1 MDLMD
6 NPHLAEDGSAAGLR
20 DYLDYIDQG
29 ICVFGPDFRLVI
41 ANKTFQQLLDYPEG
55 MCRPGTHLMDF
66 LKIDCA
72 RGLHGSQTPEEVFTQ
87 FRAELETAP
96 AAVFETRLHNG
107 RVIEYARRRTPNGA
121 IVCTFTNITGIRRA
135 AEALE
140 RDSSIIRHLSDA
152 VAVTDLE
159 CRVLFHNPAF
169 SRLFGISPRNQGEV
183 PLPPMGFA
191 HSSQSWAQFRQ
202 AMAEGIAAEGRYR
215 FTLELGR
222 RRPEELVI
230 EGLIVPRRDTVG
242 DHVGYLAIYRDV
254 TEKAQISRRLL
265 RQDRVI
271 SQLNEAVIIADINC
285 IATDCNEAAERL
297 LGYSRAELIG
307 KHLPTM
313 IYGDPLPGYPRP
325 EDIHHTIQTLHR
337 WSGEMLLKTKNGG
350 HRLFDCNVQPFFD
363 EQGRHIGY
371 IGVHR
376 DVTERRAAE
385 EALRRQALVM
395 EHLSEAVVVTND
407 KGEPEEYNACAEG
420 VLGLGQATA
429 PHAPVR
435 SRLREIAA
443 TVLEKGRYE
452 GVYELPLEDGRV
464 RHIDAV
470 AVPVTTR
477 PGAAPSIVS
486 VHRDITQRLREQEE
500 QQRLRERMARWERL
514 ETLGRLAGGMAHDF
528 NNVLT
533 PIIGY
538 AHLVLHQ
545 LDPDSAVA
553 ADMRKV
559 IEGMETARELVRNVL
574 TFGQRLE
581 TPRRAI
587 RFDRTIE
594 TAVEM
599 ARTILP
605 ENVKISASYNC
616 PGASILGNSTQ
627 LHQIVFNL
635 FTNAAQAMPEGG
647 EIRLVTDHDGEW
659 DRHRR
664 ELDLPEGGHV
674 RLVVEDTGSGIPPEV
689 VEHIFEPF
697 FTTKPKGKGTGLG
710 LSVVHGIVR
719 AHQGAIT
726 VDSTPGEGTR
736 FEIFFPL
743 AKAKDIGLSE
753 KAEPIFAPEMGPARI
768 LVVDDDPDILDL
780 ASRILQLGGHEVIT
794 ASGVKE
800 ALARYE
806 QESCDLVL
814 TDYAMGDGT
823 GEELVRCLRKKGFGG
838 PILVMSGHVDPQ
850 LIATHRQWGA
860 DGLLAKPLR
869 HTELFTMIRQA
880 FAQKGC
886 QTRRRRVKGQQTGS
900 NGKTKGSD
908 AR

>member
-1 MDLMD
+1 M
-6 NPHLAEDGSAAGLR
+6 NRINIPAADPENASR
-20 DYLDYIDQG
+20 DPGNYLDFIDQG
-29 ICVFGPDFRLVI
+29 LCVFGPDFRLVM
-41 ANKTFQQLLDYPEG
+41 ANRPFQQLLDYPPEL
-55 MCRPGTHLMDF
+55 CRPGTHLLEF

-72 RGLHGSQTPEEVFTQ
+72 RGLHGELTPQEVFQQ
-87 FRAELETAP
+87 FQAELETAP

-107 RVIEYARRRTPNGA
+107 RVIEYARRRTPEGA
-121 IVCTFTNITGIRRA
+121 VVCTFTNITGLRRA

-169 SRLFGISPRNQGEV
+169 ARLFDINPRDQSAV
-183 PLPPMGFA
+183 PLPPMGFTHA
-191 HSSQSWAQFRQ
+191 SRPWPAFRA
-202 AMAEGIAAEGRYR
+202 AMAEAIATDGRFT

-222 RRPEELVI
+222 ERPDELVV

-254 TEKAQISRRLL
+254 TEMAQISRRLL

-285 IATDCNEAAERL
+285 VATDCNEAAERL

-307 KHLPTM
+307 KYLPAV
-313 IYGDPLPGYPRP
+313 IYGDAVPGYPRP
-325 EDIHHTIQTLHR
+325 EDIHNTIQTLHR
-337 WSGEMLLKTKNGG
+337 WSGEMLLKTKSGA
-350 HRLFDCNVQPFFD
+350 HRLFDCNVQPFYD

-395 EHLSEAVVVTND
+395 EHLSEAVVVTD
-407 KGEPEEYNACAEG
+407 AKGEPEEFNACAESL
-420 VLGLGQATA
+420 LGLAEERDLES
-429 PHAPVR
+429 PVR
-435 SRLREIAA
+435 ARLQEIARTVLRE
-443 TVLEKGRYE
+443 GRYE
-452 GVYELPLEDGRV
+452 GVYELARPGREP
-464 RHIDAV
+464 RHIDVV
-470 AVPVTTR
+470 AVPVATR
-477 PGAAPSIVS
+477 PGAEPSIVS
-486 VHRDITQRLREQEE
+486 VHRDITERVRQQEE
-500 QQRLRERMARWERL
+500 QERLRERMARWERL

-545 LDPDSAVA
+545 LDPDSPAA

-599 ARTILP
+599 ARPMLP
-605 ENVKISASYNC
+605 ANVALEVSLNC
-616 PGASILGNSTQ
+616 PGATILANTTQ
-627 LHQIVFNL
+627 LHQIVMNL
-635 FTNAAQAMPEGG
+635 FSNAAQAMPDGGRITLRTDSEGDW
-647 EIRLVTDHDGEW
+647 E
-659 DRHRR
+659 RHRR
-664 ELDLPEGGHV
+664 ELGLPASGHV
-674 RLVVEDTGSGIPPEV
+674 RLVIEDTGCGIPPDV
-689 VEHIFEPF
+689 LEHVFEPF

-726 VDSTPGEGTR
+726 VESTVGRGTR
-736 FEIFFPL
+736 FEIFFPR
-743 AKAKDIGLSE
+743 AKAGAAGL
-753 KAEPIFAPEMGPARI
+753 AEEEAGAEFGTPERRRI
-768 LVVDDDPDILDL
+768 LVVDDDADVLDSTARVL
-780 ASRILQLGGHEVIT
+780 EAAGHEVAT
-794 ASGVKE
+794 ARSLDE
-800 ALARYE
+800 ARKAFAAAPPH
-806 QESCDLVL
+806 VVI
-814 TDYAMGDGT
+814 TDYAIGEET
-823 GEELVRCLRKKGFGG
+823 GETLVRELRAGGFGG
-838 PILVMSGHVDPQ
+838 PVLVMSGRIEPE
-850 LIATHRQWGA
+850 LIAGHRQWGA
-860 DGLLAKPLR
+860 DALLVKPMRPRELIAAIR
-869 HTELFTMIRQA
+869 HA
-880 FAQKGC
+880 FAQRGAHSPRSRAAPG
-886 QTRRRRVKGQQTGS
+886 RREK
-900 NGKTKGSD
+900 D
-908 AR
+908 ARTDGRRES